1 MVSSTRM
8 QMDAEHVSVSVRKIQ
23 NGFVV
28 SKSTSGPKGYKS
40 EDMYHERKPSIDIQS
55 IPCVDTG
62 CDKSTKVNANALRKA
77 SGNKKVK
84 NT

>member
-8 QMDAEHVSVSVRKIQ
+8 MYDAEHVSMSVKKIK

-28 SKSTSGPKGYKS
+28 SKNTSGPKGYKS
-40 EDMYHERKPSIDIQS
+40 EEEYHERKPSIDIQS
-55 IPCVDTG
+55 IPLTG
-62 CDKSTKVNANALRKA
+62 MKSKAGKVNSDALRKA

-84 NT
+84 ST